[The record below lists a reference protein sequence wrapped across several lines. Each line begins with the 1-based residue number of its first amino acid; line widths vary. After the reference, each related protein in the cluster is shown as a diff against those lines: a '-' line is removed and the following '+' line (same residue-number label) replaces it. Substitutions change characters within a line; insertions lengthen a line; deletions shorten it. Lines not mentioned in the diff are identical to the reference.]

1 MPSEHNRL
9 DSLGSTIASFVIWC
23 LSIPLNA
30 IPIYLKYLTDKS
42 TTLSPCHY
50 ILADK
55 ECTFIFVAVG
65 FMLLLEGG
73 YFFYKGKRWENI
85 VSWIIRIFTVVFIIT
100 LILTYIPN
108 AINEVAWE
116 KNQEYQLLINTCFL
130 VTTLSLGL
138 FGHIFICARKM
149 MGDN

>member
-65 FMLLLEGG
+65 FKSLQPLSLKDLKETSAPN
-73 YFFYKGKRWENI
+73 FFY
-85 VSWIIRIFTVVFIIT
+85 
-100 LILTYIPN
+100 
-108 AINEVAWE
+108 A
-116 KNQEYQLLINTCFL
+116 
-130 VTTLSLGL
+130 
-138 FGHIFICARKM
+138 
-149 MGDN
+149 